1 MQLQLYNCI
10 IHNTKYTIANVI
22 ILQSNYIFLFSF
34 LPLNPSMLLSPLFFK
49 LIISFSLIVIACK
62 YLRKYCAHT
71 HNIHIYSYL

>member
-10 IHNTKYTIANVI
+10 IYNTKYTIANVI

-34 LPLNPSMLLSPLFFK
+34 LPLNPPRLLSPLFFN
-49 LIISFSLIVIACK
+49 LMTSFSLLLHANIYLYIV
-62 YLRKYCAHT
+62 HT